1 MSKKKKDKPRFEVV
15 LHETS
20 EDGSGSKIIEDR
32 ETGVVYLYHY
42 GQGGAGMTALLDDQG
57 DPAIG
62 PER

>member
-1 MSKKKKDKPRFEVV
+1 MV

-32 ETGVVYLYHY
+32 ETGVVYFYHY
-42 GQGGAGMTALLDDQG
+42 GHGGAGMTALLDDQG